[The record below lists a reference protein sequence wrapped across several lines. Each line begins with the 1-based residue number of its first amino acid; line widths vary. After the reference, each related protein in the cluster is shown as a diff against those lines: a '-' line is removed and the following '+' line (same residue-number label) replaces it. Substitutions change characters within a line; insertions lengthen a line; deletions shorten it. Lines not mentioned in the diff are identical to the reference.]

1 MPVHGSGGILSVAAR
16 ARRPRSAGAVC
27 LRDSNTSEPLPG
39 CLAGNKSWRKT
50 RTSTRLADAGPV
62 PSAGTPLRFESLS
75 VCMQCRPAQR
85 KTADLWEPS
94 ASRPRTPVSLRSIFP
109 CARGP
114 ALRENQ
120 VLVIDR
126 PCLGQAWRPHPSALH
141 QRPFV
146 PQSSGLAQRNDS
158 GGTPR
163 NPGSI
168 PRLEIGSYGLFGDN
182 QQHPIAVRPPL
193 LFKIRALDPE
203 KFATRR
209 IVDEN
214 GLALPIDACY
224 YHVVERGS
232 GATWLNARDQRPALF

>member
-1 MPVHGSGGILSVAAR
+1 MPVHGSGGILSVAAT
-16 ARRPRSAGAVC
+16 ARRRRSAGAVC
-27 LRDSNTSEPLPG
+27 LRDSNTSELLPG
-39 CLAGNKSWRKT
+39 CLAGNKSWRET
-50 RTSTRLADAGPV
+50 RASTRLADRGPV
-62 PSAGTPLRFESLS
+62 PSAGAPLRFESLP
-75 VCMQCRPAQR
+75 VCTPCRPAQP

-94 ASRPRTPVSLRSIFP
+94 AILSRTPVSLRSIFP

-126 PCLGQAWRPHPSALH
+126 PRLGQAWRPHPSARH

-158 GGTPR
+158 GGTPA

-168 PRLEIGSYGLFGDN
+168 PRLEIGSHGLFGDY
-182 QQHPIAVRPPL
+182 QQHPVAVRPPF
-193 LFKIRALDPE
+193 LFKIRAPDPE
-203 KFATRR
+203 KFAPRR
-209 IVDEN
+209 IVDED

-232 GATWLNARDQRPALF
+232 RATWLNARDQRPALF